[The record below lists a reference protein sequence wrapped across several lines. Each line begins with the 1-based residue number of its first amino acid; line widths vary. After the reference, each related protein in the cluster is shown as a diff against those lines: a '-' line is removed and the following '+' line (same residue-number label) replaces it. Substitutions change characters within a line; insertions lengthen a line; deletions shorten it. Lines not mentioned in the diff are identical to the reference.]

1 MKIITSSEPKQSSN
15 QVIVCKT
22 ANIDSPILVKHDL
35 SLLLKINKNFFPNAN
50 QPFLSLKPYSLLD
63 VYWSCG
69 YLYFMLNKSA
79 ISNLKLFLINLLIS
93 HSEIVQNH
101 TNQNNKR

>member
-22 ANIDSPILVKHDL
+22 ANIDAPILVKHDL

-50 QPFLSLKPYSLLD
+50 QP
-63 VYWSCG
+63 
-69 YLYFMLNKSA
+69 
-79 ISNLKLFLINLLIS
+79 LII
-93 HSEIVQNH
+93 
-101 TNQNNKR
+101 

>member
-22 ANIDSPILVKHDL
+22 ANIDAPILVKHDL

-50 QPFLSLKPYSLLD
+50 QSLIVLKPY
-63 VYWSCG
+63 
-69 YLYFMLNKSA
+69 
-79 ISNLKLFLINLLIS
+79 
-93 HSEIVQNH
+93 
-101 TNQNNKR
+101 R